1 MKKKSWLK
9 DFISDRKSATDGC
22 IDYPGV
28 GIIND
33 IDVAKFTLKHSH
45 WWDWFNP
52 ILMICYSQYAWS
64 MKMKVIEEPADP
76 RWKFPI

>member
-9 DFISDRKSATDGC
+9 DFICDRKHAVGGW

-28 GIIND
+28 GKIND

-64 MKMKVIEEPADP
+64 MKMKAIEEPKNP
-76 RWKFPI
+76 NWKFPI